1 MDFEVKRFFISLVFP
16 GLLLLLIWIIFIMDQ
31 SLGLDL
37 YFHGLYPRKLSGL
50 QGILFSPLLHGDFKH
65 IMANS
70 FPLLV
75 LGTGLFYF
83 YRDLAIRVFIL
94 SYFMT
99 GIYVWIAARDS
110 YHIGASG
117 LIYSLVGFMFLSGI
131 LRKHL
136 GLMAISLIIVFQYGS
151 MIWGIFPM
159 EERVSWES
167 HLLGFIAGM
176 TWAVVFRKEGP
187 QKGDMPWSRTLQE
200 KPFWDDLEE
209 DKEDDSGLPWY
220 DYEVEGKRKKKEF
233 NITHHN
239 PPEWESDST
248 E

>member
-16 GLLLLLIWIIFIMDQ
+16 GLLLFLIWVVFILDQ
-31 SLGLDL
+31 SLDLNL
-37 YFHGLYPRKLSGL
+37 YFHGLYPRKISGL
-50 QGILFSPLLHGDFKH
+50 QGILFSPLIHSDFKH

-70 FPLLV
+70 IPLLV

-83 YRDLAIRVFIL
+83 YRDLAIKVFLL

-99 GIYVWIAARDS
+99 GVYVWIAARDS

-151 MIWGIFPM
+151 MIWGIFPL

-167 HLLGFIAGM
+167 HLLGLIAGF
-176 TWAVVFRKEGP
+176 TWAFVFRKEGP
-187 QKGDMPWSRTLQE
+187 QKGQSPWSTAKTYE
-200 KPFWDDLEE
+200 NGEE
-209 DKEDDSGLPWY
+209 DEDDEDDDNGLPWY
-220 DYEVEGKRKKKEF
+220 EYEVEGKRKKKDF
-233 NITHHN
+233 NITHSL

-248 E
+248 D

>member
-1 MDFEVKRFFISLVFP
+1 MDFEVRRFFISLVFP
-16 GLLLLLIWIIFIMDQ
+16 GLLLFLIWVVFILDQ
-31 SLGLDL
+31 SLDLNL

-50 QGILFSPLLHGDFKH
+50 QGILFSPLIHGDFKH
-65 IMANS
+65 IIANS
-70 FPLLV
+70 IPLLV

-83 YRDLAIRVFIL
+83 YRDLAIKVFLL

-99 GIYVWIAARDS
+99 GVYVWIAARES

-167 HLLGFIAGM
+167 HLLGLIAGM

-187 QKGDMPWSRTLQE
+187 QKGESPWSLAE
-200 KPFWDDLEE
+200 DDEPGDEDEEE
-209 DKEDDSGLPWY
+209 DDNGLPWY
-220 DYEVEGKRKKKEF
+220 EYELEGKRKKKDF
-233 NITHHN
+233 NITQSL

-248 E
+248 D